1 MPSLVTQ
8 QLEKPSTDAGWP
20 RWSTVMLSPP
30 PLPNAVQAEPPAP
43 GAAASEVCQSK
54 PTGVM
59 PEIRHD
65 PPRLGRV
72 ASNMP
77 VGGLGVFDLTSSQNT
92 ARPREVA
99 TASGSL
105 AE

>member
-1 MPSLVTQ
+1 MPGQRRVVGDERRSGPGVG
-8 QLEKPSTDAGWP
+8 TDAFVGDA
-20 RWSTVMLSPP
+20 
-30 PLPNAVQAEPPAP
+30 AVREAEYGRGMAEVVD
-43 GAAASEVCQSK
+43 GDAVAAAAAASEVCQSK

-92 ARPREVA
+92 A
-99 TASGSL
+99 
-105 AE
+105 